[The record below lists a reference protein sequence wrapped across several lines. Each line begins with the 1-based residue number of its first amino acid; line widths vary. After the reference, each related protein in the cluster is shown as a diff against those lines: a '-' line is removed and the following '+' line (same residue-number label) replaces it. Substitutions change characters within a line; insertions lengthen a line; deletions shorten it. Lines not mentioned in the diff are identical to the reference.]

1 MKLLQILLLLFSTS
15 YLFGINKNKKLDIES
30 IKSMCGC
37 MEVSFEYAETI
48 SPLKDYK
55 FHQNY
60 KTGGKEFAFVIEETP
75 NKIVIQHLLIVGK
88 NTIIKHWR
96 QDWVYENTQFL
107 MFEKDLSWKKK
118 TLTKNEV
125 KGQWSQKVYQ
135 VDDSPRYQGTGS
147 WIHKDNKHYW
157 ESTTDAPLPRRERTK
172 RNDYNVMNRT
182 NRHEITSNGW
192 VHEQDNKKIK
202 REANQDLLIVEEK
215 GWNRYTKIDDS
226 NCIVAKKWWENNNKY
241 WYFVRNTWDNIF
253 KMEDKIKLEKN
264 VDESMLFEELFNIGD
279 EVADKK
285 DNLDQNISKEIY
297 STINKYLNKN

>member
-1 MKLLQILLLLFSTS
+1 MKPLQIFLLLFTTS

-96 QDWVYENTQFL
+96 QDWIYENTQFL
-107 MFEKDLSWKKK
+107 KFEKDLSWRKK

-192 VHEQDNKKIK
+192 VHEQDNKKIN

-226 NCIVAKKWWENNNKY
+226 NCIAAKTWWENNNKY

-264 VDESMLFEELFNIGD
+264 VGESMLFEELFNIGD
-279 EVADKK
+279 GVADKK

>member
-60 KTGGKEFAFVIEETP
+60 NTGGKEFAFVIEEKP

>member
-107 MFEKDLSWKKK
+107 MFEKDLSWRKK

-226 NCIVAKKWWENNNKY
+226 NCIAAKKWWENNNKY

>member
-107 MFEKDLSWKKK
+107 MFEKDLSWRKK

>member
-1 MKLLQILLLLFSTS
+1 
-15 YLFGINKNKKLDIES
+15 
-30 IKSMCGC
+30 MCGC

-96 QDWVYENTQFL
+96 QDWIYENTQFL
-107 MFEKDLSWKKK
+107 KFEKDLSWRKK

-192 VHEQDNKKIK
+192 VHEQDNKKIN

-226 NCIVAKKWWENNNKY
+226 NCIAAKTWWENNNKY

-264 VDESMLFEELFNIGD
+264 VGESMLFEELFNIGD
-279 EVADKK
+279 GVADKK

>member
-1 MKLLQILLLLFSTS
+1 MKPLQILLLLFSTS

-48 SPLKDYK
+48 SPFKDYK

-96 QDWVYENTQFL
+96 QDWIYENTQFL
-107 MFEKDLSWKKK
+107 KFEKDLSWRKK

-192 VHEQDNKKIK
+192 VHEQDNKKIN

-226 NCIVAKKWWENNNKY
+226 NCIAAKTWWENNNKY

-253 KMEDKIKLEKN
+253 NIEDKIKLEKK
-264 VDESMLFEELFNIGD
+264 VGESMLFEELFNIGD
-279 EVADKK
+279 GVADKK

>member
-1 MKLLQILLLLFSTS
+1 
-15 YLFGINKNKKLDIES
+15 
-30 IKSMCGC
+30 MCGC

-60 KTGGKEFAFVIEETP
+60 KTGGKEFAFVIEEKP

-107 MFEKDLSWKKK
+107 MFEKDLSWRKK

-279 EVADKK
+279 RVADKK

>member
-1 MKLLQILLLLFSTS
+1 MKPLQILLLLFSTS

-96 QDWVYENTQFL
+96 QDWIYENTQFL
-107 MFEKDLSWKKK
+107 KFEKDLSWRKK

-172 RNDYNVMNRT
+172 RNDYNVMKRT

-202 REANQDLLIVEEK
+202 REAGQDLLIVEEK
-215 GWNRYTKIDDS
+215 GWNRYTRIDDS
-226 NCIVAKKWWENNNKY
+226 NCIAAKKWWEKNNKY

-253 KMEDKIKLEKN
+253 NIEDKIKLEKK
-264 VDESMLFEELFNIGD
+264 VGESMLFEELFNIGD
-279 EVADKK
+279 EVAEKK